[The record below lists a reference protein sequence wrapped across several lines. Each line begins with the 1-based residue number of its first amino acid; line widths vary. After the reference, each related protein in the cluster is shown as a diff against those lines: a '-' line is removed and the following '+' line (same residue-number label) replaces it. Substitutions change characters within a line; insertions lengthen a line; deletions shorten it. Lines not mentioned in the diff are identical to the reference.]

1 MSKKG
6 GSPRIFRREHHR
18 NREDLAGEH
27 QWGDAGQIIALIIF
41 LMVWILDS
49 FLYRFST
56 FIADHLALYIRVILA
71 AVVFVISGFLAR
83 SGLMVVYREV
93 RDPPRVIR
101 TGVFSYSRHPIYLA
115 ALLLYLGFSLTTLSL
130 ISLGFLVVI
139 FVFYDYLATFEE
151 KQLEEKFGP
160 EYLSYKKKTPKWL
173 PCLRSQTFETS
184 K

>member
-6 GSPRIFRREHHR
+6 GLPRIFRREHHS
-18 NREDLAGEH
+18 NRKDLAGEH
-27 QWGDAGQIIALIIF
+27 PYGDAGQIIALIIF
-41 LMVWILDS
+41 VMIWIFDS
-49 FLYRFST
+49 FFYRFST
-56 FIADHLALYIRVILA
+56 FLADHLPLYIRLIPA
-71 AVVFVISGFLAR
+71 AVSFGISGFLSR
-83 SGLMVVYREV
+83 SGLTVVYREV